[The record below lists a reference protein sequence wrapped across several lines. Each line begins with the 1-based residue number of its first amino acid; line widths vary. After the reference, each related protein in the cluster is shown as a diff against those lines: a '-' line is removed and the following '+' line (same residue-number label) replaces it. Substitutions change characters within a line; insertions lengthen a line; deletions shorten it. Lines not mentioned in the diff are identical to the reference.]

1 MITATPEFFNGK
13 KKSEVRAYFQT
24 ALEFIEKYQDSKT
37 ILSAVVHMDEKTPHM
52 HLSFVPITQD
62 GRLCAKEILGNKKKL
77 TWWQDE
83 FWKHMVEKYPDLER
97 GEAASMTGREHIPPR
112 LFKEAAHLTRQAK
125 QITDL
130 LENTNLFNAGKNTD
144 KAVELLQKFFPA
156 MENFQTQDLSRQVKE
171 ATSSS
176 IRKKMDDA
184 RLRADYE
191 NLQKLMGRIPPEI
204 LDLAKRGQLN
214 HSDRER

>member
-1 MITATPEFFNGK
+1 M
-13 KKSEVRAYFQT
+13 
-24 ALEFIEKYQDSKT
+24 
-37 ILSAVVHMDEKTPHM
+37 
-52 HLSFVPITQD
+52 
-62 GRLCAKEILGNKKKL
+62 
-77 TWWQDE
+77 
-83 FWKHMVEKYPDLER
+83 
-97 GEAASMTGREHIPPR
+97 
-112 LFKEAAHLTRQAK
+112 
-125 QITDL
+125 
-130 LENTNLFNAGKNTD
+130 
-144 KAVELLQKFFPA
+144 ELLQKFFPA
-156 MENFQTQDLSRQVKE
+156 MENFQTQVRKYDKTISSLKSDNVSLKRQTQDLSRQVKE

>member
-1 MITATPEFFNGK
+1 
-13 KKSEVRAYFQT
+13 
-24 ALEFIEKYQDSKT
+24 
-37 ILSAVVHMDEKTPHM
+37 MDERTPHM
-52 HLSFVPITQD
+52 HLPFVPITQD

-130 LENTNLFNAGKNTD
+130 LENTNLFNAGKIQTKQWNFYRNSF
-144 KAVELLQKFFPA
+144 LQWRTFRHRFA
-156 MENFQTQDLSRQVKE
+156 NMIRQSV
-171 ATSSS
+171 
-176 IRKKMDDA
+176 
-184 RLRADYE
+184 
-191 NLQKLMGRIPPEI
+191 P
-204 LDLAKRGQLN
+204 
-214 HSDRER
+214 